1 MALSSIQLEAFLAV
15 AQTLNFTRAA
25 ERLHITQSALSQ
37 RILNLEESLETSLF
51 IRDRAGL
58 KLTEVA
64 QELVRYCQIKDSL
77 EDDFVSKIKSQ
88 SNQELAGT
96 VRIGGFSSVM
106 RSVVLKSLSPLL
118 ELHPKIQLQM
128 NTKEVFELPDML
140 KRGEIDYMIVSE
152 SLNRE
157 ELEKVPLGIERNVLV
172 QKKRYDGPEIYL
184 DHDEKDQITFQYL
197 RIAKQKKKT
206 LQRRYLDD
214 VYGLIDGA
222 RNGLGQ
228 AVLPL
233 HLVQN
238 EKQLEIINP
247 EVELEVPV
255 DLYFYSQPYYSR
267 LHSAVVEALKNSAQI
282 HLA

>member
-1 MALSSIQLEAFLAV
+1 
-15 AQTLNFTRAA
+15 
-25 ERLHITQSALSQ
+25 QSALSQ

-77 EDDFVSKIKSQ
+77 EVDFVSKIKSQ
-88 SNQELAGT
+88 SSQELAGT
-96 VRIGGFSSVM
+96 VRIGGFSSIM

-118 ELHPKIQLQM
+118 EQHPKIQLQM
-128 NTKEVFELPDML
+128 ATKEVFELPDML
-140 KRGEIDYMIVSE
+140 KRGEIDYMVLSE

-157 ELEKVPLGIERNVLV
+157 ELEKVSLGVERNVLV
-172 QKKRYDGPEIYL
+172 QRKRYDGAEIYL
-184 DHDEKDQITFQYL
+184 DHDEKDQFTFQYF
-197 RIAKQKKKT
+197 RMAKQKKKS

-214 VYGLIDGA
+214 IYGLIDGV
-222 RNGLGQ
+222 RSGLGR

-238 EKQLEIINP
+238 EKNLEIINP
-247 EVELEVPV
+247 ELELEVPV

-267 LHSAVVEALKNSAQI
+267 LHSAVVEALKTSAQV
-282 HLA
+282 HLT